1 MNTVA
6 TNKGAVMA
14 RVPYV
19 LPVVGVA
26 MFLAAWG
33 RSLSPLVAVVLMVA
47 FIAIVMIAVTH
58 AEEIAHRVGEPF
70 GTLVLAVSVTV
81 IEVALIVTLMVTEGD
96 KASTLAR
103 DTVFAAVMIV
113 CNGVVG
119 LSLFVNARRNHTV
132 RFSEKRRK
140 CIARH
145 APHACDLDTGDSHV
159 HRDTRGSDVLLGATC
174 VCCSRLRCGV
184 RNVCLRAN
192 FPASMDV
199 SRAGCN

>member
-119 LSLFVNARRNHTV
+119 LSLFVNA
-132 RFSEKRRK
+132 
-140 CIARH
+140 
-145 APHACDLDTGDSHV
+145 
-159 HRDTRGSDVLLGATC
+159 
-174 VCCSRLRCGV
+174 
-184 RNVCLRAN
+184 
-192 FPASMDV
+192 
-199 SRAGCN
+199 